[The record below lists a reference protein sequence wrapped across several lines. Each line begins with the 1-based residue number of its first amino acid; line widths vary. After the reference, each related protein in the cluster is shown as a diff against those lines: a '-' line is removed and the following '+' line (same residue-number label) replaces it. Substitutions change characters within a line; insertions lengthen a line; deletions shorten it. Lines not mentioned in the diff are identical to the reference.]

1 MGWRYGSQVQPLEA
15 FYTWEMAGLK
25 LTMTGQK
32 WNRIPRE
39 CSNINQ
45 SILTVETDGEIS
57 DSTDSEHVLDARI
70 QHSTRP
76 ISKFHLPYLPL
87 WSKTSVSPGIHAT
100 TRACAGNH
108 EIP

>member
-1 MGWRYGSQVQPLEA
+1 
-15 FYTWEMAGLK
+15 MAGLK
-25 LTMTGQK
+25 LTTTGQN

-39 CSNINQ
+39 SSNIDQ
-45 SILTVETDGEIS
+45 SDLTVETGGEIS
-57 DSTDSEHVLDARI
+57 NSIDSDHVLDARI

-87 WSKTSVSPGIHAT
+87 WSKTSVSPGIHPT